1 MAFSKEAYA
10 ILQTAGF
17 RRAPCP
23 VERCLPRGRFRAR
36 CPETSRGAPDTA
48 VVAEGDC
55 EARSIGSYSVRL
67 YSSAGAAP
75 GDDTVF
81 YEAGLVLPRDG
92 SVEKIM
98 LDRLDGKADSL
109 IVIMRSAGSG
119 SFLAADAFS
128 VANGKLALRASVG
141 GLSPQADPITVLR
154 AALSRRRR

>member
-1 MAFSKEAYA
+1 MRSCKLLAF
-10 ILQTAGF
+10 AGLLALSNAAC
-17 RRAPCP
+17 RADDS
-23 VERCLPRGRFRAR
+23 GRVVRKLAVGR
-36 CPETSRGAPDTA
+36 QYTA

-128 VANGKLALRASVG
+128 VAHGKLALRASVG